1 MIPDTKE
8 SGIKEETEIREDIYP
23 VMEQQDVTAHC
34 MRKGGFT
41 QGSPLS
47 PPMSML
53 GFDKSG
59 IPELLTADFR
69 DDLIMYADDGILVS
83 DEEFGQ
89 DEFYFL

>member
-1 MIPDTKE
+1 MIPDTEE

-23 VMEQQDVTAHC
+23 VMDTDMKAYC
-34 MRKGGFT
+34 LRRGGFT

-59 IPELLTADFR
+59 IPELISADFR

-83 DEEFGQ
+83 DTELEQEEF
-89 DEFYFL
+89 EYL